1 MLCAPWYYLARK
13 TAGYEPC
20 LRLSKTEG
28 SASPWEAWRLSC
40 RLRLWKTQGFRFTV
54 SKLPMAL
61 HQQVRLSIADAAW
74 SSKATYSSGH
84 DFTTLV
90 TKAPLR
96 HDADA
101 QLLKSASL
109 HRLFRMG
116 ATVYL
121 PDIYCISALIFT
133 YHTSHF
139 VLLKMLLFIA
149 YFAWGREII

>member
-1 MLCAPWYYLARK
+1 M
-13 TAGYEPC
+13 
-20 LRLSKTEG
+20 
-28 SASPWEAWRLSC
+28 
-40 RLRLWKTQGFRFTV
+40 
-54 SKLPMAL
+54 
-61 HQQVRLSIADAAW
+61 HQQVLLSITDAAW
-74 SSKATYSSGH
+74 NTKATLQ
-84 DFTTLV
+84 DTTLV

-96 HDADA
+96 HNADA

-139 VLLKMLLFIA
+139 VLLKMLLFMT
-149 YFAWGREII
+149 YFAWGRAII